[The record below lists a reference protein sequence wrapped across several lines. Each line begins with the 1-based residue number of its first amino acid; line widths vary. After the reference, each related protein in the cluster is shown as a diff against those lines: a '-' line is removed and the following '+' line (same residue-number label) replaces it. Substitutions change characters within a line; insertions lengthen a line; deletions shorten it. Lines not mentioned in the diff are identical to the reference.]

1 MRLSVLIPTYNCDC
15 RQLVRQ
21 LQLQL
26 PPDGELIVGDD
37 CSTDADI
44 RQKNSEI
51 ETLPGCHIFWAE
63 HNMGRAAIRNALAR
77 EAKGEWLLFIDA
89 DAEVRSS
96 SFIANYLSAVT
107 SPEGNVDVVCG
118 GTGNLSECPSPS
130 VRLRYNYEVQAEKRL
145 TLPYRRRFPY
155 DQFTTFNFLIR
166 RSTFLSV
173 CFDEHCRE
181 YGYEDVI
188 FGQELKRR
196 GIPIRHIDN
205 KLTHLGLEDTV
216 TYLGKIETAL
226 QSLARMKPEQQAQT
240 RVSALAIR
248 IERAHFLWLV
258 SLLFKLS
265 KPLIRANLTGKHP
278 NQNLFA
284 FYKLGTFA
292 TFRTAYQRQSGK

>member
-37 CSTDADI
+37 CSTDSDL
-44 RQKNSEI
+44 RQQNSET
-51 ETLPGCHIFWAE
+51 ESLPGCRIFWAK
-63 HNMGRAAIRNALAR
+63 HNMGRAAIRNALAS

-96 SFIANYLSAVT
+96 SFIADYLSAVT
-107 SPEGNVDVVCG
+107 SPEGSVDVVCG

-155 DQFTTFNFLIR
+155 NQFTTFNFLIR
-166 RSTFLSV
+166 RTTFLSI
-173 CFDEHCRE
+173 CFDENCRE

-188 FGQELKRR
+188 FGQELKKR

-205 KLTHLGLEDTV
+205 KLTHLGLEDAA
-216 TYLGKIETAL
+216 TYLAKIETAL
-226 QSLARMKPEQQAQT
+226 QSLAHMSPEQQAQT
-240 RVSALAIR
+240 RVSALALR
-248 IERAHFLWLV
+248 LERLHLLWLV
-258 SLLFKLS
+258 RFLFRIS
-265 KPLIRANLTGKHP
+265 KPLVRANLTGQHP
-278 NQNLFA
+278 SQNLFA
-284 FYKLGTFA
+284 FYKLGAFS
-292 TFRTAYQRQSGK
+292 TFRTAYRRQSGT